1 MNGPLVTVYMP
12 CRDYGLYLTK
22 AVDSVLAQLYSNWEL
37 FIINE
42 GSSDNTSEIAL
53 TYVNKYPKQIRL
65 INNKKAVGLQKL
77 ANDVLSKANGKYMLR
92 LDADDWLDESALL
105 IMVAKL
111 EATQDVS
118 LVYGNYFYT
127 DSHGNVLGFERRKS
141 LGEEDEAG
149 FLPPHGACT
158 MFRTRS
164 LKTVG
169 GYSEDIDAQDGW
181 ELWYKLYS
189 RFGAASIDAPTFYY
203 RQHSS
208 SLSRNERRLLSA
220 RSKIFDKLSDAL
232 KGDYNPSSLAVIP
245 VRKSYDS
252 FTDVPFKIFDGMS
265 FLQRSL
271 IQASKCDNVN
281 SIAVASSSEDVLE
294 YSAKLEKQ
302 KLVPPH
308 LRLLRTDN
316 KEQNN
321 FVPIQSIL
329 IKSAHLYAD
338 TFGQLPDIVSFLSLH
353 AVKRQAKHIDDAI
366 NVLRLT
372 GSDSVV
378 SVEEEREPMFSLGKS
393 GLSML
398 NPGRFQDL
406 FYDRE
411 RLYRFNGSIIS
422 TWWETLNTH
431 NLFGEKIAH
440 IEMSQEDSL
449 QIKSDKMLSDINKAD

>member
-1 MNGPLVTVYMP
+1 MNTPLVTVYVP
-12 CRDYGLYLTK
+12 CRNYGLYLSK
-22 AVDSVLAQLYSNWEL
+22 AIDSVMAQLYSNWEL

-42 GSSDNTSEIAL
+42 GSSDNTKDIAL
-53 TYVNKYPKQIRL
+53 TYVNRCPKQITL
-65 INNKKAVGLQKL
+65 IDNKKPTGLQKL
-77 ANDVLSKANGKYMLR
+77 ANVALSKANGKYMLR
-92 LDADDWLDESALL
+92 LDADDWLDENALL

-111 EATQDVS
+111 EATPDVG

-127 DSHGNVLGFERRKS
+127 DSQGNVLGFERRNS
-141 LGEEDEAG
+141 LGEEDQVG

-158 MFRTRS
+158 MFRTRA

-181 ELWYKLYS
+181 ELWYKLYA
-189 RFGAASIDAPTFYY
+189 RFGAASINAPTFYY

-208 SLSRNERRLLSA
+208 SLSRNENRLLSA
-220 RSKIFDKLSDAL
+220 RSRIFDKLSNTL
-232 KGDYNPSSLAVIP
+232 EGDYKPSSLAVIP
-245 VRKSYDS
+245 VRKSYDN

-265 FLQRSL
+265 LLERSL
-271 IQASKCDNVN
+271 IQASKSDNVN
-281 SIAVASSSEDVLE
+281 SIAVASSSEDVLD

-302 KLVPPH
+302 QLVPSH
-308 LRLLRTDN
+308 LRLLRTD
-316 KEQNN
+316 KKVENN
-321 FVPIQSIL
+321 FIPIQSIL

-353 AVKRQAKHIDDAI
+353 AVKRQAHHIDDAI

-393 GLSML
+393 GLSLL

-422 TWWETLNTH
+422 TWWEMLNTQ
-431 NLFGEKIAH
+431 NLFGEKVAH
-440 IEMSQEDSL
+440 IEMSKEDSL
-449 QIKSDKMLSDINKAD
+449 QITSDKMLSNINQAY